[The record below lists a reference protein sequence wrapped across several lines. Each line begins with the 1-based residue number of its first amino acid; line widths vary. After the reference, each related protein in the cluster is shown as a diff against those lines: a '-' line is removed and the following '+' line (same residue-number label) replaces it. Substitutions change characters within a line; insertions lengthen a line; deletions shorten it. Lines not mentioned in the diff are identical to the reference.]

1 MSDEVLYKSKTQQ
14 KREARVVEQQEFL
27 AKKRMGEIQKRWE
40 DSQVKAASA
49 QSVLDYMVELFT
61 NNKQELNEQQIQE
74 TEEQIKVRQKEIEE
88 FLMTAK
94 ETYTQE
100 LKDFNATF

>member
-1 MSDEVLYKSKTQQ
+1 MSDEILYKSKTQQ
-14 KREARVVEQQEFL
+14 KRESRLIEQQEFL
-27 AKKRMGEIQKRWE
+27 AKKRMGEIQKKWE

-61 NNKQELNEQQIQE
+61 NNKQELNEQQIKE
-74 TEEQIKVRQKEIEE
+74 TEEQIQARQKEIEE